1 MLAGG
6 AVSWLSKKQPVVAL
20 STSEAEYV
28 ALCLAA
34 QEAIWLRRMLTELGT
49 SPECVILM
57 EDNQVAIALA
67 KNPVAHARTK
77 HIDIRYHYIR
87 EAIQSGEIDVKYCPT
102 REMNAD
108 LLTKPL
114 PKGLF
119 QNLQVALGMD
129 TLPAVQ
135 STN

>member
-1 MLAGG
+1 
-6 AVSWLSKKQPVVAL
+6 
-20 STSEAEYV
+20 
-28 ALCLAA
+28 
-34 QEAIWLRRMLTELGT
+34 
-49 SPECVILM
+49 M

-77 HIDIRYHYIR
+77 HINIRYHYNH